1 MCYLCAM
8 INLNESSV
16 RVRQI
21 TWVGILVNIVLS
33 AIKIFAG
40 IFGSSK
46 ALIADGIESGADIVT
61 SLVLVVGSRFWSAP
75 PDTDHPYGHRRI
87 ETLIALGI
95 GLVVGVVGISIIWN
109 ALSSLHSGDHS
120 HPTMLAFVVAV
131 VSVISK
137 ELLFQWSVREGKKI
151 QSMSVI
157 ANAWHHR
164 SDAISSIPVVLS
176 VGAAQFLPTW
186 SFLDAIGALVAGGF
200 ILKACGDIAWPAL
213 REIIDTGAEKSKVE
227 QLQRVATSVEGV
239 RSIHNLRTRFVGSS
253 ITVDLHI
260 VVDPQITVIQGHR
273 IGDEVEARIKAEVS
287 EVCDVLVHLD
297 PSEDL

>member
-1 MCYLCAM
+1 M
-8 INLNESSV
+8 INLSESSV

-21 TWVGILVNIVLS
+21 TWIGIAVNAVLS
-33 AIKIFAG
+33 AVKIFAG

-46 ALIADGIESGADIVT
+46 ALIADGIESGVDILT
-61 SLVLVVGSRFWSAP
+61 SLVLIVGSRFWSAP
-75 PDTDHPYGHRRI
+75 PDTEHPYGHRRI

-95 GLVVGVVGISIIWN
+95 GLVVGAVGVSIIWN
-109 ALSSLHSGDHS
+109 ALSSLRSGEHS

-131 VSVISK
+131 VSVVSK

-164 SDAISSIPVVLS
+164 SDAISSIPVVLA
-176 VGAAQFLPTW
+176 VGAAQFLPAW
-186 SFLDAIGALVAGGF
+186 SFLDAIGALFAGGF

-213 REIIDTGAEKSKVE
+213 REIIDTGAEESKVE
-227 QLQRVATSVEGV
+227 QLRRIATSVEGV
-239 RSIHNLRTRFVGSS
+239 RGVHDLRTRFVGSC
-253 ITVDLHI
+253 IAVDLHI
-260 VVDPQITVIQGHR
+260 VVDPDITVIQGHR
-273 IGDEVEARIKAEVS
+273 IGDEVQARIKSEVS

-297 PSEDL
+297 PSDDL

>member
-1 MCYLCAM
+1 M
-8 INLNESSV
+8 INLSESSV
-16 RVRQI
+16 RVRQV
-21 TWVGILVNIVLS
+21 TWIGIAVNAVLS
-33 AIKIFAG
+33 AVKIFAG

-46 ALIADGIESGADIVT
+46 ALIADGIESGVDILT
-61 SLVLVVGSRFWSAP
+61 SLVLIVGSRFWSAP

-95 GLVVGVVGISIIWN
+95 GLVVGAVGVSIIWN
-109 ALSSLHSGDHS
+109 ALSSLRSGEHS

-131 VSVISK
+131 VSVVSK

-164 SDAISSIPVVLS
+164 SDAISSIPVVLA
-176 VGAAQFLPTW
+176 VGAAQFLPAW

-213 REIIDTGAEKSKVE
+213 REIIDTGAEESKVE
-227 QLQRVATSVEGV
+227 QLRRAASSVDGV
-239 RSIHNLRTRFVGSS
+239 RSVHDLRTRFVGSC
-253 ITVDLHI
+253 IAVDLHI
-260 VVDPQITVIQGHR
+260 VVDPDITVIQGHR

-287 EVCDVLVHLD
+287 EVCDALVHLD
-297 PSEDL
+297 PSDDL

>member
-1 MCYLCAM
+1 M
-8 INLNESSV
+8 ITLSESSV

-21 TWVGILVNIVLS
+21 TWIGIAVNAVLS
-33 AIKIFAG
+33 AVKIFAG

-46 ALIADGIESGADIVT
+46 ALIADGIESGVDILT
-61 SLVLVVGSRFWSAP
+61 SLVLIVGSRFWSAP
-75 PDTDHPYGHRRI
+75 PDTEHPYGHRRI

-95 GLVVGVVGISIIWN
+95 GLVVGAVGLSIIWN
-109 ALSSLHSGDHS
+109 ALSSLRSGEHS

-131 VSVISK
+131 VSVVSK

-164 SDAISSIPVVLS
+164 SDAISSIPVVLA
-176 VGAAQFLPTW
+176 VGAAQFLPAW

-213 REIIDTGAEKSKVE
+213 REIIDTGAEESKVE
-227 QLQRVATSVEGV
+227 QLRRAASSVDGV
-239 RSIHNLRTRFVGSS
+239 RSVHDLRTRFVGSC
-253 ITVDLHI
+253 IAVDLHI
-260 VVDPQITVIQGHR
+260 VVDPDITVIQGHR
-273 IGDEVEARIKAEVS
+273 IGDEVQARIKSEVA

-297 PSEDL
+297 PSDDL

>member
-1 MCYLCAM
+1 M
-8 INLNESSV
+8 INLSESSV
-16 RVRQI
+16 RVRQV
-21 TWVGILVNIVLS
+21 TWIGIAVNAVLS
-33 AIKIFAG
+33 AVKIFAG

-46 ALIADGIESGADIVT
+46 ALIADGIESGVDILT
-61 SLVLVVGSRFWSAP
+61 SLVLIVGSRFWSAP

-95 GLVVGVVGISIIWN
+95 GLVVGAVGVSIIWN
-109 ALSSLHSGDHS
+109 ALSSLRSGEHS

-131 VSVISK
+131 VSVVSK

-164 SDAISSIPVVLS
+164 SDAISSIPVVLA
-176 VGAAQFLPTW
+176 VGAAQFLPAW

-213 REIIDTGAEKSKVE
+213 REIIDTGAEESKVE
-227 QLQRVATSVEGV
+227 QLRRAASSVDGV
-239 RSIHNLRTRFVGSS
+239 RSVHDLRTRFVGSC
-253 ITVDLHI
+253 IAVDLHI
-260 VVDPQITVIQGHR
+260 VVDPDITVIQGHR

-297 PSEDL
+297 PSDDL

>member
-1 MCYLCAM
+1 M
-8 INLNESSV
+8 INQNESSV

-21 TWVGILVNIVLS
+21 TWAGIWVNMILS
-33 AIKIFAG
+33 AVKIFAG

-46 ALIADGIESGADIVT
+46 ALIADGIESGMDIIT

-75 PDTDHPYGHRRI
+75 PDMDHPYGHRRI
-87 ETLIALGI
+87 ETIITLGI
-95 GLVVGVVGISIIWN
+95 GLVVGIVGISIIWN
-109 ALSSLHSGDHS
+109 ALSSLQSGDHS

-131 VSVISK
+131 ISVISK
-137 ELLFQWSVREGKKI
+137 ELLFQWSVREGQKI

-200 ILKACGDIAWPAL
+200 ILKACGEISWPAL
-213 REIIDTGAEKSKVE
+213 REIIDTGAEKSTVE
-227 QLQRVATSVEGV
+227 QLERVATSVDGV
-239 RSIHNLRTRFVGSS
+239 RSVHDLRTRFVGSS

-287 EVCDVLVHLD
+287 DVCDVLVHLD
-297 PSEDL
+297 PSDDL

>member
-1 MCYLCAM
+1 M
-8 INLNESSV
+8 IDLKDSSA
-16 RVRQI
+16 RVRQV
-21 TWVGILVNIVLS
+21 TWIGIAVNAVLS
-33 AIKIFAG
+33 AVKIFAG

-46 ALIADGIESGADIVT
+46 ALIADGIESGVDILT
-61 SLVLVVGSRFWSAP
+61 SLVLIVGSRFWSAP

-95 GLVVGVVGISIIWN
+95 GLVVGAVGVSIIWN
-109 ALSSLHSGDHS
+109 ALSSLRSGEHS

-131 VSVISK
+131 VSVVSK

-164 SDAISSIPVVLS
+164 SDAISSIPVVLA
-176 VGAAQFLPTW
+176 VGAAQFLPAW
-186 SFLDAIGALVAGGF
+186 SFLDTIGALVAGGF

-213 REIIDTGAEKSKVE
+213 REIIDTGAEESKVE
-227 QLQRVATSVEGV
+227 QLRRAASSVDGV
-239 RSIHNLRTRFVGSS
+239 RSVHDLRTRFVGSC
-253 ITVDLHI
+253 IAVDLHI
-260 VVDPQITVIQGHR
+260 VVDPDITVIQGHR

-297 PSEDL
+297 PSDDL